1 MSMTTL
7 LSDPQTATALLPE
20 FTLIVGIVLM
30 ILVPNLGKG
39 TFRVPI
45 PNTNIRIPYLLGG
58 ERFTFTSSP
67 RIPGIISVLTLLFS
81 TSLALWSQMETPLSG
96 SNVWCISTAGEAFA
110 SCAGMVDPSLL
121 QIDGF
126 SRLVEIIFYG
136 SLMLCGVAMWSRMP
150 ATPRFMIHAQVLA
163 GRREDERIQKLLDN
177 RRQVDFHLLLLM
189 VALGMSVVALA
200 SDVFVLFIGLELAS
214 LSSYVLI
221 AFMKENEEAP
231 EAGMK
236 YFILGSVA
244 SAIGLY
250 GISLLYLWNGN
261 LQMSDLAASW
271 QAMDGIDPLALT
283 GVAFLMV
290 TIGFKISA
298 APFHLATPD
307 AYTGAASPVAGVLAT
322 GSKAMGFVVLLR
334 VLVTITMPESGE
346 AFWVP
351 VVGLLA
357 AITMTWGNFGALSS
371 NNPKRMLAYS
381 SVAHAGY
388 LLAAVAALGLNQARA
403 GDHVISE
410 LIVAAMLFHLTVL
423 VLFKLGS
430 FLVLSM
436 LESEGRGSKIED
448 LYGLAKREPLLATAL
463 FVFMLALAGV
473 PPLAGFL
480 SKLLLVSGIV
490 DATIHTSMTFDD
502 GVLATL
508 QSLHWVV
515 YLGLLVFLNSALSL
529 YYYLRV
535 GWVMF
540 FEDPPTRKRLV
551 YAPFLRITIMLC
563 LVGTLAFGIG
573 PLANHLMGLA
583 SNAAIAFFA

>member
-1 MSMTTL
+1 MSALTL
-7 LSDPQTATALLPE
+7 ISDPNTAMALLPE
-20 FTLIVGIVLM
+20 FTLVVGVVLM
-30 ILVPNLGKG
+30 IVVPNLGNG
-39 TFRVPI
+39 TFRLPI
-45 PNTNIRIPYLLGG
+45 PNTNIRLPYFFGG
-58 ERFTFTSSP
+58 ERFSFNSNP
-67 RIPGIISVLTLLFS
+67 RVPGIISVTTLLFS
-81 TSLALWSQMETPLSG
+81 TSLALWSQMSTPIAD
-96 SNVWCISTAGEAFA
+96 SNVWCITTAGEAFA
-110 SCAGMVDPSLL
+110 SCEGMVDASVL

-126 SRLVEIIFYG
+126 SRLLEIVFYG
-136 SLMLCGVAMWSRMP
+136 ALMLCGVAMWSRMP

-177 RRQVDFHLLLLM
+177 RRQVDFHLMLLM

-200 SDVFVLFIGLELAS
+200 SDLFVMFIGLELAS
-214 LSSYVLI
+214 LSLYVLV

-244 SAIGLY
+244 SAVGLY

-261 LQMSDLAASW
+261 LQISDLASSW
-271 QAMDGIDPLALT
+271 QAMETIDPLALT
-283 GVAFLMV
+283 GIAFLLV
-290 TIGFKISA
+290 TIGFKVSA
-298 APFHLATPD
+298 APFHLAAPD
-307 AYTGAASPVAGVLAT
+307 AYTGASSPVAGVLSTA
-322 GSKAMGFVVLLR
+322 SKAMGFVVLLR

-351 VVGLLA
+351 IMGLLA
-357 AITMTWGNFGALSS
+357 AVTMTWGNFGALGSE
-371 NNPKRMLAYS
+371 NPKRMLAYS

-388 LLAAVAALGLNQARA
+388 LLAAVTALGLNVARE
-403 GDHVISE
+403 GDHVVSE

-430 FLVLSM
+430 FLVFSM
-436 LESEGRGSKIED
+436 LESEGKGSKLED

-473 PPLAGFL
+473 PPLSGFL

-490 DATIHTSMTFDD
+490 DATVHSTMNFDD
-502 GVLATL
+502 GIIATL
-508 QSLHWVV
+508 KSIHWVF
-515 YLGLLVFLNSALSL
+515 YLALLVFLNSALSL
-529 YYYLRV
+529 FYYLRV

-540 FEDPPTRKRLV
+540 FEEPPTKKRLV
-551 YAPFLRITIMLC
+551 YAPFLRITIMLA

-573 PLANHLMGLA
+573 PLADHLLTLV
-583 SNAAIAFFA
+583 SNAAETFFA